1 MLRAAT
7 RIVDGLGMVLF
18 GLVTLAI
25 FISML
30 AGTADVLS
38 IRFLLETVP
47 GAVEFSQNLMPVI
60 VFGALAYIQREGQ
73 HVRVEF
79 LYDRLGPR
87 GRAGLDLLN
96 SIAVTF
102 AAAALAWVS
111 WQGFERSNAIKEAGM
126 AFPFPIYP
134 VKFFIV
140 VGLSVMI
147 LKMFVDIFVSIDRI
161 RNPIEAQSSLERLL
175 EQSGEMVGDAGQAPD
190 AAQRGDGAR

>member
-1 MLRAAT
+1 MLRLAT
-7 RIVDGLGMVLF
+7 RIVDGLGVLLF
-18 GLVTLAI
+18 ALVTAAI
-25 FISML
+25 FISMI

-38 IRFLLETVP
+38 IRFLVRTVP

-79 LYDRLGPR
+79 IYDKLGPR
-87 GRAGLDLLN
+87 GRAILDVLN
-96 SIAVTF
+96 SVAVTF
-102 AAAALAWVS
+102 AAVALAWVS

-140 VGLSVMI
+140 VGLAVMF
-147 LKMFVDIFVSIDRI
+147 LKMFVDIFVNIGKV
-161 RNPIEAQSSLERLL
+161 RNPTLERSSLDRLL
-175 EQSGEMVGDAGQAPD
+175 EESAQIAGVAPD
-190 AAQRGDGAR
+190 PGPRGDGTP

>member
-1 MLRAAT
+1 MLRLAT
-7 RIVDGLGMVLF
+7 RIVDGLGVLLF
-18 GLVTLAI
+18 ALVTAAI
-25 FISML
+25 FISMI

-38 IRFLLETVP
+38 IRFLVRTVP

-79 LYDRLGPR
+79 IYDKLGPR
-87 GRAGLDLLN
+87 GRAILDVLN
-96 SIAVTF
+96 SVAVTF
-102 AAAALAWVS
+102 AAVALAWVS

-140 VGLSVMI
+140 VGLAVMF
-147 LKMFVDIFVSIDRI
+147 LKMFVDIFVNIGKV
-161 RNPIEAQSSLERLL
+161 RNPTLERSSLDRLL
-175 EQSGEMVGDAGQAPD
+175 EESAQIAGVAPD
-190 AAQRGDGAR
+190 PGPRGYGTP